1 MPNCID
7 TLIDRAERLCRKRQA
22 RLTPQRRF
30 VLEAIAAAHQP
41 QSAYEILGVM
51 RRRWP
56 KAAPPTVY
64 RALEFL
70 QQQGLVHRLAT
81 MQAFVTC
88 VHPGQDHAGQFLICR
103 DCGRV
108 EELDDGDIESS
119 LGRAASAAGFRAAGE
134 VVELTGR
141 CCDCQEKAGS

>member
-1 MPNCID
+1 MSSRLD
-7 TLIDRAERLCRKRQA
+7 VLIHRAERLCRKRQV

-30 VLEAIAAAHQP
+30 VLETIASARQP
-41 QSAYEILGVM
+41 QSAYDILGVM
-51 RRRWP
+51 RRSWP

-88 VHPGQDHAGQFLICR
+88 AHPGQDHAGQFLICR

-119 LGRAASAAGFRAAGE
+119 LDRAASAAGFRAAGE

-141 CCDCQEKAGS
+141 CCDCVQKVDP